1 MTDPNPPYSASVNPD
16 DVERFNRL
24 GELWWDKTGKM
35 GILHDINPIRVDYIC
50 DHARRF
56 LLKDPLALSE
66 VTEYPLKGL
75 RIADIGCGGGILS
88 EALADLGADVTGIDP
103 APNNIAVASR
113 HASTSG
119 LTIDYRNITA
129 EALARTGE
137 TYDAVAALEVIEHVE
152 GPAEFIR
159 TISSMVRPGGL
170 IFLATIDRT
179 LKSYLLAIIGAEYV
193 LGWVPKGTHD
203 HSKFIRPKELSGW
216 LAKAGMREV
225 DRVGMSYMPLTMNW
239 RKSHDTDVNYLMAAK
254 KDAS

>member
-1 MTDPNPPYSASVNPD
+1 M
-16 DVERFNRL
+16 
-24 GELWWDKTGKM
+24 
-35 GILHDINPIRVDYIC
+35 
-50 DHARRF
+50 
-56 LLKDPLALSE
+56 
-66 VTEYPLKGL
+66 
-75 RIADIGCGGGILS
+75 
-88 EALADLGADVTGIDP
+88 
-103 APNNIAVASR
+103 
-113 HASTSG
+113 
-119 LTIDYRNITA
+119 
-129 EALARTGE
+129 
-137 TYDAVAALEVIEHVE
+137 IEHVE

-159 TISSMVRPGGL
+159 TISSIVRPGGL